1 MEISYIFKT
10 FFKTQYI
17 RSLKYMSFNGASP
30 LIYGLFQINLEK
42 FEETCNSLKK
52 KSQVNDIA

>member
-1 MEISYIFKT
+1 
-10 FFKTQYI
+10 
-17 RSLKYMSFNGASP
+17 MSFNGAGP